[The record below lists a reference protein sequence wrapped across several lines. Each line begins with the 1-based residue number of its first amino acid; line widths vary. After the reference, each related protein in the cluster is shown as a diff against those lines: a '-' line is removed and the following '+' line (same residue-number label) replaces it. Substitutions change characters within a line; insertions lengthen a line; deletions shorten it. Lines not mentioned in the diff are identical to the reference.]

1 MPLQKSRVAAV
12 VDGEDDS
19 DDGELPHTANAERV
33 PFVEELKQNVT
44 LLYQRAAVQSSSQQ
58 ATPPWNDPHVVE
70 LPPPP
75 PPAPSREL
83 QVRESE
89 ESLSALQRQLT
100 ALQSL
105 LKSSQERFQVRDDAT
120 ARRSLPIVTAS
131 QFKRPISEDFLHE
144 LRGCRLTQS
153 GGDENTAHLKEG
165 FSCHCENNLR
175 TAYNRW
181 RDILAE
187 IRANALKRTSTI
199 ASKLDSEIKGQKQ
212 FLEEARQRIKGT
224 ILLTS
229 TLSDTITC
237 FTRYSPEHYGALQKN
252 RKTPI

>member
-1 MPLQKSRVAAV
+1 MPLQKPRVAAV

-19 DDGELPHTANAERV
+19 DDGELSHTANARRA
-33 PFVEELKQNVT
+33 PSVEELKQNVT

-58 ATPPWNDPHVVE
+58 ATPPRNDPHVVE

-75 PPAPSREL
+75 PAPSRKL
-83 QVRESE
+83 QVRESDE
-89 ESLSALQRQLT
+89 GLSALQRQLT
-100 ALQSL
+100 ALQSVL
-105 LKSSQERFQVRDDAT
+105 RSSQKKFQVRDDAT
-120 ARRSLPIVTAS
+120 ARRPLPIVTAS

-153 GGDENTAHLKEG
+153 AGDENTAHLKEG

-175 TAYNRW
+175 SAYNRW

-187 IRANALKRTSTI
+187 IHANALKRTSTI
-199 ASKLDSEIKGQKQ
+199 ASKLDLEIKGQKQ

-224 ILLTS
+224 ILLTD

-237 FTRYSPEHYGALQKN
+237 FTRHSSEHYGALQKKQ
-252 RKTPI
+252 KTST